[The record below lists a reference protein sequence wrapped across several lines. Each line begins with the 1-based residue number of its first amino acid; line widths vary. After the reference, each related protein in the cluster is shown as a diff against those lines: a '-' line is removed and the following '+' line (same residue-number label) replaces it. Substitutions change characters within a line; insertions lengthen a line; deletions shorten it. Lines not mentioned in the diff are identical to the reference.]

1 MFKRKV
7 CSQCGKKHRRSFKF
21 AGMYFCSYKCWETF
35 GINLSLDELLRLD
48 RIDRQ
53 MHGGY

>member
-7 CSQCGKKHRRSFKF
+7 CSQCGKKHRRSFNF